1 MSKFLLTVLGVA
13 AVVTAGA
20 QAPAELKVGDMAPG
34 FTLPGSDGAT
44 HTLSQYAGKVVVLAW
59 FPKAFTGG

>member
-1 MSKFLLTVLGVA
+1 MTRFLLPVLCAAAVA
-13 AVVTAGA
+13 ATGA

-44 HTLSQYAGKVVVLAW
+44 HALSQYAGKTVVLAW